1 MLDGQGLTSKTILR
15 QKLTVDH
22 LVVWKVAVVKENIG
36 KILQVALKNQ
46 NTIIHKDTNGTE
58 QSYPKI
64 WFNGSC

>member
-22 LVVWKVAVVKENIG
+22 LVVWKVAVVKENIRQ
-36 KILQVALKNQ
+36 ILQVALKNQ
-46 NTIIHKDTNGTE
+46 KTIIHKDTNGTE